1 MNAHPAEDTPP
12 LVASGDSIVQSW
24 ATPGNT
30 MHDPCGAQFE
40 SFVGPLENIRTEATA
55 SDLACDLAR
64 TVTAGSNPRCPE
76 SREEWLAKL
85 ESTVDLVEMGRLL
98 AWGLFQGFLTELQ
111 TSAGPARLPAL
122 RPRSGELFPLP
133 VLLPDEKELRN
144 DELPA
149 AQQFDLGVRCWVA
162 VGCRATNALYQTA
175 QSGLSR
181 KPGKVH
187 VRALEDMTNK
197 VKRFLEGAGPM
208 DGTFNEAVAELK
220 TKRISY
226 TGEEIAQP
234 CPLSVSQIIKGL
246 PPVGHGGSIPILPFV
261 KGYTRWLLENPMEAM
276 LPESERGGSPV
287 SAKVHIKKGEE
298 LDVFRLLTERGITT
312 WVPSSTA
319 FSDHRGTYLS
329 GLFGVTKQGKFTDDN
344 QPVLRVI
351 TNLIPT
357 NGLFTVLRGDI
368 DLLPSATGWLP
379 ILLESGDVVTM
390 NQCDMASAF
399 YLFQIP
405 AQWHPFFCL
414 NFVTDGSNIG
424 LDKGKLYRPTI
435 RVLPMGWN
443 SSVGVMQQISRE
455 ILLGHGLPPEQEFR
469 KTGPVPLWFAQV
481 VEKSSSSRSWW
492 QVYLD
497 NFLSGERHDGDGGSV
512 GAGLQGRALGAW
524 EAVGVLSAEDKQ
536 VLNSRA
542 VVELGVRFDG
552 ERGLLGASASR
563 LLKTIWVSL
572 YLLRNGRWSQK
583 EAQVVLG
590 RWVFILQF
598 RRAAMSVLAKSWRAV
613 ESPWPKPSERNTL
626 LQEVMKLICMGPLL
640 QSDLTASFEPHVTC
654 SDASETGGA
663 SAVSSDLTWSG
674 RSLASARCDL
684 RLRPLEVPIVV
695 LSIFNGI
702 GGAFRLY
709 DVLGLVPM
717 GRIAVEL
724 YKPANRTTRTAWPNV
739 MEFHDV
745 CELTYQDVQK
755 WAALFP
761 RALELHAYAG
771 FPCVHLS
778 AVRAFRQNLDG
789 EGSNLFWRLL
799 EILGWVTEVFSPFCK
814 VKWCVENVASMD
826 ESARK
831 AISAE
836 LEVMPIKLDPSD
848 CMPFNRP
855 RFAWSSVELHQME
868 GVSLYTECEYV
879 RAYLSTG
886 VEVST
891 QQWIRPGWK
900 WHGEQSGTKFATF
913 MKSIKRKKPPPV
925 PVGYDKA
932 TPEMIEMW
940 QGDSFRFPPYQYHP
954 KFWLERHGFPP
965 RLLDASERE
974 LLMGFG
980 AGHTDTCQSAS
991 VKKRSLADHE
1001 DIRKSLCGDSFAIL
1015 PFAVIAASLCE
1026 DLVPRMTPQ
1035 QILLRL
1041 GLAPGQSAHPSV
1053 QVPITR
1059 LLAYGGDTSKPC
1071 SPLELTKQLGLSV
1084 NHTGADVRVVT
1095 GQVLGHKSPTHASV
1109 RAWWW
1114 QWKQL
1119 FTVRWKGHNH
1129 INYLE
1134 MKMILHSLL
1143 WRCRDPKSVN
1153 KRWVHLEDSMVCLLI
1168 LTKGRTSSRLLQ
1180 PLTSKIGALQL
1191 AMGAVLLHAHVG
1203 SDENPT
1209 DAGSRS

>member
-1 MNAHPAEDTPP
+1 
-12 LVASGDSIVQSW
+12 
-24 ATPGNT
+24 
-30 MHDPCGAQFE
+30 
-40 SFVGPLENIRTEATA
+40 
-55 SDLACDLAR
+55 
-64 TVTAGSNPRCPE
+64 
-76 SREEWLAKL
+76 
-85 ESTVDLVEMGRLL
+85 MGRLL

-312 WVPSSTA
+312 W
-319 FSDHRGTYLS
+319 
-329 GLFGVTKQGKFTDDN
+329 
-344 QPVLRVI
+344 
-351 TNLIPT
+351 
-357 NGLFTVLRGDI
+357 
-368 DLLPSATGWLP
+368 
-379 ILLESGDVVTM
+379 
-390 NQCDMASAF
+390 
-399 YLFQIP
+399 
-405 AQWHPFFCL
+405 
-414 NFVTDGSNIG
+414 
-424 LDKGKLYRPTI
+424 
-435 RVLPMGWN
+435 
-443 SSVGVMQQISRE
+443 
-455 ILLGHGLPPEQEFR
+455 
-469 KTGPVPLWFAQV
+469 V

-1168 LTKGRTSSRLLQ
+1168 LTKGTTSSRLLQ